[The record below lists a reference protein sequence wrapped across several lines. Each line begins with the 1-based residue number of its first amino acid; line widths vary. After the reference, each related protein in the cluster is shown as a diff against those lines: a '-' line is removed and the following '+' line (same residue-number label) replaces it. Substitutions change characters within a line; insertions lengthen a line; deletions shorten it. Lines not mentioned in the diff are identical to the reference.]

1 MGLDMRTKKIL
12 LEETAKRYCW
22 ASKKEKTKI
31 IDEFTA
37 TTGYNRKYAIYV
49 LKNKAVLHTS
59 VFNNVKKLS
68 VKIINK
74 PRKKRTVNFGKE
86 ISCLINRSSFEK
98 LISHCAFQNIALL
111 KCRFSL
117 YLRNGGIHQ
126 TSQTD
131 VCSLAE
137 FIGMYEPYYGDDV
150 RHEVIR
156 LWEYST
162 WLCSKRLV
170 VFIRDNLP
178 IKSTLE
184 QLSNCEKCRFPHF
197 CNEVK
202 KCI

>member
-1 MGLDMRTKKIL
+1 MRTKKIL

-37 TTGYNRKYAIYV
+37 TTGYNRKYAIHV

-59 VFNNVKKLS
+59 AFNNVKKVS

-74 PRKKRTVNFGKE
+74 PRKKR
-86 ISCLINRSSFEK
+86 
-98 LISHCAFQNIALL
+98 
-111 KCRFSL
+111 
-117 YLRNGGIHQ
+117 
-126 TSQTD
+126 
-131 VCSLAE
+131 
-137 FIGMYEPYYGDDV
+137 MYEPYYGDDV